1 MKVRAT
7 QMGYYDLKRRREG
20 DVFEIKTEKEFS
32 SKWMEKLDSKSA
44 RSRKPKEE
52 VESDDLADASESV
65 I

>member
-32 SKWMEKLDSKSA
+32 KKWMEKLDSKSS
-44 RSRKPKEE
+44 RSRRPKDE